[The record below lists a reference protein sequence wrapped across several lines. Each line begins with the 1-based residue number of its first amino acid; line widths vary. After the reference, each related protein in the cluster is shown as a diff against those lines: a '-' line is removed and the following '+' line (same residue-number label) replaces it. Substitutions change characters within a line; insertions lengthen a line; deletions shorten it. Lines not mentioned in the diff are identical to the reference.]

1 MLKDITLPIFPL
13 MREAHKVV
21 QDERV
26 AAGWV
31 WLALA
36 PTTITLAAV
45 PTLLSVTSRLGSS
58 AIAGGNGSAGGCLG
72 SRHRSGCGQSC
83 LRNDEGALYQ
93 IELVSMIVSS
103 LARMVARKTHNYS
116 RPKLGI

>member
-1 MLKDITLPIFPL
+1 MSVPDMLKDITLPIIPL

-21 QDERV
+21 QEDRV

-45 PTLLSVTSRLGSS
+45 LTLLSVTSGLGSS
-58 AIAGGNGSAGGCLG
+58 AIAGGNGSAGGCL
-72 SRHRSGCGQSC
+72 
-83 LRNDEGALYQ
+83 
-93 IELVSMIVSS
+93 
-103 LARMVARKTHNYS
+103 
-116 RPKLGI
+116 